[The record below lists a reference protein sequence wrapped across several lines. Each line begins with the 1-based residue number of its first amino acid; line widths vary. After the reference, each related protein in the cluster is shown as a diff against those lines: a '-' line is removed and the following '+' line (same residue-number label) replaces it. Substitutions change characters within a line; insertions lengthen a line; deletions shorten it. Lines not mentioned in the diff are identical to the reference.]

1 MDQLWEIALK
11 ANTKSVSTE
20 AIHILNNYYIN
31 YGGGTLDKE
40 EEFVERCMNSLIQ
53 AMDTLKDVSI
63 MKICVTN
70 RDQTTIHNLGESKTV
85 GAYPFGL
92 IFFFVKF

>member
-11 ANTKSVSTE
+11 AINKSVSTE

-40 EEFVERCMNSLIQ
+40 EEFVHRCMTNLMKTLYSLKEVRVLCI
-53 AMDTLKDVSI
+53 DLNRIHFLIIILSLYTVSVLDVPSKGDLKVLSI
-63 MKICVTN
+63 
-70 RDQTTIHNLGESKTV
+70 
-85 GAYPFGL
+85 
-92 IFFFVKF
+92 

>member
-11 ANTKSVSTE
+11 ANNKAVSTE

-40 EEFVERCMNSLIQ
+40 EEFVQRCMNSL
-53 AMDTLKDVSI
+53 MKTMNTLKEVNF
-63 MKICVTN
+63 KN
-70 RDQTTIHNLGESKTV
+70 
-85 GAYPFGL
+85 
-92 IFFFVKF
+92 VKK